1 MDATSPAEAV
11 SSPTVAPDETQL
23 AWLALS
29 LAPGLGPRRILQAVK
44 LAGPVTRI
52 LELSLTDLE
61 GLRFPAPAAQYI
73 FGGQAL
79 VDAAEEW
86 RRVQAEGASLL
97 AYSDE
102 AYPERLRE
110 IFDPPALLWVRG
122 DVKLLSQ
129 PAIAVVGRS

>member
-1 MDATSPAEAV
+1 MDISVNAAEAEV
-11 SSPTVAPDETQL
+11 TPPETVPDDTQL

-29 LAPGLGPRRILQAVK
+29 LAPGLGPRRMLQAVK

-61 GLRFPAPAAQYI
+61 ALRFPAPAAQYI

-79 VDAAEEW
+79 ADAHDEW

-122 DVKLLSQ
+122 DVKL
-129 PAIAVVGRS
+129 

>member
-1 MDATSPAEAV
+1 MDSSANLAIVPSFSASPDD
-11 SSPTVAPDETQL
+11 TRL

-61 GLRFPAPAAQYI
+61 ALRFPALAAQYI

-79 VDAAEEW
+79 AEAGEEW

-102 AYPERLRE
+102 AYPERL
-110 IFDPPALLWVRG
+110 
-122 DVKLLSQ
+122 
-129 PAIAVVGRS
+129 